1 MDEGNPGLLL
11 QGIQILLGRVLR
23 LAHVDHNL
31 SAGGEQGLKVQ
42 FSLAA
47 VELTQNGKVVIL
59 RGQVVCSRFVPLAR
73 NANQFV
79 GTEGEQDDLGQGAG
93 NGDLGDICENL
104 HLTPQRV
111 GEDSGGRLGG
121 TRLRRCR
128 LRRRGRGCGILCG
141 FRFGG
146 AAGSQ

>member
-31 SAGGEQGLKVQ
+31 SAGGEQSLKVQ

-59 RGQVVCSRFVPLAR
+59 RGKVGCRRLVPLAR
-73 NANQFV
+73 DANQFV
-79 GTEGEQDDLGQGAG
+79 GAEGEQDDLCQRAG
-93 NGDLGDICENL
+93 NGELGNICGNL

-111 GEDSGGRLGG
+111 GKDSGGRLGG

-128 LRRRGRGCGILCG
+128 LRRLGRRCGILCG